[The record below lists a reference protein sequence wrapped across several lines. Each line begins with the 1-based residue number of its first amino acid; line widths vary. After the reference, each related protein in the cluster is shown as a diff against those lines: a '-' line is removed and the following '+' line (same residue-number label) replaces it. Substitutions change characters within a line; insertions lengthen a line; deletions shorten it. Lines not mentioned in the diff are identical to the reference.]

1 MKRNV
6 HICFLLL
13 SSQLNQKII
22 FIKMLNYKNIP
33 PKKVRNEIAQLINSS
48 GKYILYLKRQ
58 SIE

>member
-1 MKRNV
+1 
-6 HICFLLL
+6 
-13 SSQLNQKII
+13 
-22 FIKMLNYKNIP
+22 MLNYKNIP